1 MKKESKKA
9 GHNNLPKRMT
19 SLTHGTSDAVVSSVG
34 DYVAVRLGKSTWY
47 MTIITEDDNETK
59 EVKVKFME
67 KSGSLFAFS
76 DEEEKWVSVSTIIH
90 ECSVPCMDTRMR
102 YSFDAIDIRH
112 IHEKMKL
119 KMKARK

>member
-1 MKKESKKA
+1 
-9 GHNNLPKRMT
+9 MT
-19 SLTHGTSDAVVSSVG
+19 SLTRGTSDAVVSSVG

-47 MTIITEDDNETK
+47 MAIITEDDNETK

-90 ECSVPCMDTRMR
+90 KCSVACMDTRMR